1 MRPCNWVDEDRPEIA
16 EAIVDS
22 VISQMTYE
30 EMRQFVWDRLYE
42 EMLDKSWSDLWMM
55 VEDYAPDYLEEFD
68 DPLKNDTLA

>member
-16 EAIVDS
+16 EAIVDG

-30 EMRQFVWDRLYE
+30 EMRQFVWDRLYG

-55 VEDYAPDYLEEFD
+55 VEDYAPDYLDDFD
-68 DPLKNDTLA
+68 DPLKNDPLA